1 MLMLRNLVTS
11 LIEHEQIKTTLPKAR
26 DTARLADK
34 LITLGKKG
42 DLPAARRA
50 QGFLLKPTLVPKVF
64 GALAHRY
71 AHRPGGYT
79 RIHKYGNRQGD
90 NAPHAVLELV
100 DNPRDLRFNMTARAI
115 GWELMGS
122 SLAKG
127 TKSAVESDVTNVEAV
142 IRQEKDKEDKLGYLR
157 HGIGGRLRRITQ
169 ENVKKVLKYRGQS
182 GVKQLSEQA
191 QQYIGQLAAEPLAH
205 VGVRRYVEDEEK
217 RGDHLST
224 YESMKKERTIA
235 GSRQPATDASVY
247 SLSRG
252 VLFRRRKAGLG
263 LPGAGWFQRER
274 GKLRSQEGVSVS

>member
-1 MLMLRNLVTS
+1 MGRRS
-11 LIEHEQIKTTLPKAR
+11 CLISFLQ
-26 DTARLADK
+26 

-50 QGFLLKPTLVPKVF
+50 QGFLLKPTLIPKVF

-79 RIHKYGNRQGD
+79 RIHKFGNRQGD

-115 GWELMGS
+115 GWELMGN
-122 SLAKG
+122 SLSKG
-127 TKSAVESDVTNVEAV
+127 TKNAVESGSSTNVEAV
-142 IRQEKDKEDKLGYLR
+142 IRREKDDENKLGYLR

-191 QQYIGQLAAEPLAH
+191 QEYI
-205 VGVRRYVEDEEK
+205 VRSEF
-217 RGDHLST
+217 LSLT
-224 YESMKKERTIA
+224 T
-235 GSRQPATDASVY
+235 
-247 SLSRG
+247 
-252 VLFRRRKAGLG
+252 LF
-263 LPGAGWFQRER
+263 
-274 GKLRSQEGVSVS
+274 